1 MALLNLFP
9 PYLILLT
16 LVLVIFPTVLAV
28 RIRMT
33 LYKHLQESTVKVKRL
48 IRGESRGV
56 QPKII
61 SNLENRFKIAS
72 SQLDDVNTAA
82 LVDGLYHEEQ
92 FTFMSKSLSCEKWD
106 YFVRVLPNLL
116 LAFGLLGTFLGITL
130 NLTGIST
137 LIDINNVDVQSLGEK
152 LKTPLESMGIAFI
165 TSLIGLACS
174 SLLTV
179 INLIFNTNL
188 AKVNL
193 ISSLEDYL
201 DNILQPTVEG
211 NSRLDKAVNRMVDKQ
226 QAFLTNFHQEV
237 KIVLES
243 SLGKVAKEIADGNQ
257 ETAKLVT
264 QVCERLT
271 ETAGTLSTGATT
283 FQRSAFELNEQVP
296 IITQANREFTQSSQ
310 ELKNSVLLFKQA
322 SELIE
327 KSNFSGN
334 IERFTASLA
343 ETQGRFSQS
352 TAILEQNIGEI
363 ISSNKRAND
372 LAEQVYLNIQESSQ
386 KLQNSAVGFLEAS
399 EKIESSQFADKL
411 VQATADLMTAH
422 QQFAN
427 STTDLNQSTQ
437 SLASLTQ
444 DFQRSM
450 TTMVELGIKITDL
463 NQKSETI
470 LEQNQQRS
478 VTEQEKLSNIQG
490 ELVKLIETVKTYQDS
505 FNSESKQL
513 GNQLINRLDERLSQT
528 SDKILTA
535 SHGIERSS
543 NNLDVTN
550 ANLSQL
556 IDTVTEQLTQV
567 SETILEQ
574 NQQRSVT
581 EQEKL
586 SNIQGELVKLI
597 ETVKTYQD
605 SFNSESKQ
613 LGNQLIN
620 RLDERLSQTSDKILT
635 ASHGI
640 ERSSNNPEV
649 TNANLSQLIDTVT
662 EQLTQVSETILEQN
676 QQRSVTEQEKLSNIQ
691 GELVKLIETVKTY
704 QDSFNSESKQLGNQL
719 INSLEQRLSQT
730 SDKILTAS
738 HGIERSSNNLDVTN
752 ANLSQLIDTVTE
764 QVTQV
769 KESLQSE
776 LNLLSNNL
784 GMVVDDKLTKNS
796 EQLKAV
802 SQSIEKTANQFGS
815 LKSDF
820 SQVINAVNTNTSQL
834 TANLESLR
842 DKLEKVIAK
851 ENKSNQK
858 MIEHIYGEIQKCLA
872 ELEKIGEMSSEFSN
886 LKDKMKELKELFE
899 TIPNPPQKDV
909 QDDIDKLNKK
919 LEELKELFETIPNLT
934 QKNVQSEFSSLKD
947 KIEKLFETIP
957 NPTQKNVQ
965 DDIDKLNKKLEELKK
980 LFETIPNPTQKDV
993 QSDFSNLKDKI
1004 EKLFETIPNP
1014 TQKNVQDD
1022 INTIF
1027 DNFTNKF

>member
-1 MALLNLFP
+1 MALFNLFP
-9 PYLILLT
+9 PYLIVLT

-28 RIRMT
+28 GIRMT
-33 LYKHLQESTVKVKRL
+33 LYKYLQDSTVKVKGL
-48 IRGESRGV
+48 IPGTSLKGS
-56 QPKII
+56 PKII

-82 LVDGLYHEEQ
+82 LVDGLYHEEK

-116 LAFGLLGTFLGITL
+116 LAFGLLGTFFGITL

-137 LIDINNVDVQSLGEK
+137 LIDINNVDMQSLGEK

-211 NSRLDKAVNRMVDKQ
+211 NSRLDKAVNRMVDTQK
-226 QAFLTNFHQEV
+226 AFLTNFHSEV
-237 KIVLES
+237 TRVLES
-243 SLGKVAKEIADGNQ
+243 SLREVAKEIADGNQ

-386 KLQNSAVGFLEAS
+386 KLQNSALGFLEAS
-399 EKIESSQFADKL
+399 EKIESSQFANKL

-422 QQFAN
+422 QQFAD

-444 DFQRSM
+444 DFHRSM

-513 GNQLINRLDERLSQT
+513 GNQLINS
-528 SDKILTA
+528 
-535 SHGIERSS
+535 
-543 NNLDVTN
+543 
-550 ANLSQL
+550 
-556 IDTVTEQLTQV
+556 
-567 SETILEQ
+567 
-574 NQQRSVT
+574 
-581 EQEKL
+581 
-586 SNIQGELVKLI
+586 
-597 ETVKTYQD
+597 
-605 SFNSESKQ
+605 
-613 LGNQLIN
+613 
-620 RLDERLSQTSDKILT
+620 LDERLSQTSDKILT

-662 EQLTQVSETILEQN
+662 EQVTQVSEKILEQN

-719 INSLEQRLSQT
+719 INSLDERLSQT

-738 HGIERSSNNLDVTN
+738 HGIERSSNNPEVTN

-899 TIPNPPQKDV
+899 TIPNPPQK
-909 QDDIDKLNKK
+909 
-919 LEELKELFETIPNLT
+919 
-934 QKNVQSEFSSLKD
+934 
-947 KIEKLFETIP
+947 
-957 NPTQKNVQ
+957 NVQ

-993 QSDFSNLKDKI
+993 QSEFSSLKDKI

-1014 TQKNVQDD
+1014 PQKNVQDD

>member
-9 PYLILLT
+9 PYLIVLT

-28 RIRMT
+28 GIRIT
-33 LYKHLQESTVKVKRL
+33 LYKHLQKSTAKVKRL
-48 IRGESRGV
+48 IRGKSRGV
-56 QPKII
+56 QPKIV

-72 SQLDDVNTAA
+72 NQLDDVNTAA
-82 LVDGLYHEEQ
+82 LVDSLYHAEK
-92 FTFMSKSLSCEKWD
+92 FTFMSKSLRCEKWD

-188 AKVNL
+188 AKANL

-201 DNILQPTVEG
+201 DNTVKG
-211 NSRLDKAVNRMVDKQ
+211 NSRLDKAVNRMVDTQ
-226 QAFLTNFHQEV
+226 ETFLTNFHNEV
-237 KIVLES
+237 TKVLQS
-243 SLGKVAKEIADGNQ
+243 SLREVAKEIAERNQ

-283 FQRSAFELNEQVP
+283 FHRSAFELNEQVP

-386 KLQNSAVGFLEAS
+386 KLQNSALGFLEAS

-422 QQFAN
+422 QQFAD

-550 ANLSQL
+550 ANLSRL
-556 IDTVTEQLTQV
+556 IDTVTEQVTQV
-567 SETILEQ
+567 SEKILEQ

-620 RLDERLSQTSDKILT
+620 RLEQRLSQTSDKILT

-649 TNANLSQLIDTVT
+649 TNANLSQLIGTVT
-662 EQLTQVSETILEQN
+662 EQL
-676 QQRSVTEQEKLSNIQ
+676 
-691 GELVKLIETVKTY
+691 
-704 QDSFNSESKQLGNQL
+704 
-719 INSLEQRLSQT
+719 
-730 SDKILTAS
+730 
-738 HGIERSSNNLDVTN
+738 
-752 ANLSQLIDTVTE
+752 
-764 QVTQV
+764 TQV

-858 MIEHIYGEIQKCLA
+858 MIEHIYGEIHKCLA
-872 ELEKIGEMSSEFSN
+872 ELEKINDMRSDFSN
-886 LKDKMKELKELFE
+886 LNNKM
-899 TIPNPPQKDV
+899 
-909 QDDIDKLNKK
+909 
-919 LEELKELFETIPNLT
+919 EEL
-934 QKNVQSEFSSLKD
+934 SE
-947 KIEKLFETIP
+947 
-957 NPTQKNVQ
+957 
-965 DDIDKLNKKLEELKK
+965 
-980 LFETIPNPTQKDV
+980 
-993 QSDFSNLKDKI
+993 FSNLKDKI
-1004 EKLFETIPNP
+1004 EKLKDEMEELFKTIPNP
-1014 TQKNVQDD
+1014 PQKNVQDD

>member
-1 MALLNLFP
+1 MALFNLFP
-9 PYLILLT
+9 PYLIVLT

-28 RIRMT
+28 GIRMT
-33 LYKHLQESTVKVKRL
+33 LYKYLQDSTAKVKRL

-82 LVDGLYHEEQ
+82 LVDGLYHEEK

-137 LIDINNVDVQSLGEK
+137 LIDINNVDVQGLGEK
-152 LKTPLESMGIAFI
+152 LKTPLKSMGIAFI

-211 NSRLDKAVNRMVDKQ
+211 NSRLNKAVDSMVEKQ
-226 QAFLTNFHQEV
+226 QAFLTNFHNEV
-237 KIVLES
+237 TRVLES
-243 SLGKVAKEIADGNQ
+243 SLREVAKEIAERNQ

-386 KLQNSAVGFLEAS
+386 KLQNSALGFLEAS

-422 QQFAN
+422 QQFAD

-550 ANLSQL
+550 ANLSRL
-556 IDTVTEQLTQV
+556 IDTVTEQL
-567 SETILEQ
+567 
-574 NQQRSVT
+574 
-581 EQEKL
+581 
-586 SNIQGELVKLI
+586 
-597 ETVKTYQD
+597 
-605 SFNSESKQ
+605 
-613 LGNQLIN
+613 
-620 RLDERLSQTSDKILT
+620 
-635 ASHGI
+635 
-640 ERSSNNPEV
+640 
-649 TNANLSQLIDTVT
+649 
-662 EQLTQVSETILEQN
+662 
-676 QQRSVTEQEKLSNIQ
+676 
-691 GELVKLIETVKTY
+691 
-704 QDSFNSESKQLGNQL
+704 
-719 INSLEQRLSQT
+719 
-730 SDKILTAS
+730 
-738 HGIERSSNNLDVTN
+738 
-752 ANLSQLIDTVTE
+752 
-764 QVTQV
+764 TQV

-858 MIEHIYGEIQKCLA
+858 MIEHIYGEIHKCLA
-872 ELEKIGEMSSEFSN
+872 ELEKINDMRSDFSN
-886 LKDKMKELKELFE
+886 LNNKM
-899 TIPNPPQKDV
+899 
-909 QDDIDKLNKK
+909 
-919 LEELKELFETIPNLT
+919 EEL
-934 QKNVQSEFSSLKD
+934 SE
-947 KIEKLFETIP
+947 
-957 NPTQKNVQ
+957 
-965 DDIDKLNKKLEELKK
+965 
-980 LFETIPNPTQKDV
+980 
-993 QSDFSNLKDKI
+993 FSNLKDKI
-1004 EKLFETIPNP
+1004 EKLKDEMEELFKTIPNP
-1014 TQKNVQDD
+1014 PQKDVEKG
-1022 INTIF
+1022 IKTIF

>member
-33 LYKHLQESTVKVKRL
+33 LYKYLQDSTVKVKDL
-48 IRGESRGV
+48 IRKKITVKDLKDLIEGKSSEKI
-56 QPKII
+56 PKII
-61 SNLENRFKIAS
+61 SNLNLAKRFDEAS
-72 SQLDDVNTAA
+72 RQLDDVNTAA
-82 LVDGLYHEEQ
+82 LVDSLYHEEK

-211 NSRLDKAVNRMVDKQ
+211 NSRLDKAVNRMVDTQ
-226 QAFLTNFHQEV
+226 QAFLTNFHTEV
-237 KIVLES
+237 TRVLES
-243 SLGKVAKEIADGNQ
+243 SLEKVAKKIADGNQ

-386 KLQNSAVGFLEAS
+386 KLQNSALGFLEAS

-535 SHGIERSS
+535 SHAIERSS

-556 IDTVTEQLTQV
+556 IDTVTEQL
-567 SETILEQ
+567 
-574 NQQRSVT
+574 
-581 EQEKL
+581 
-586 SNIQGELVKLI
+586 
-597 ETVKTYQD
+597 
-605 SFNSESKQ
+605 
-613 LGNQLIN
+613 
-620 RLDERLSQTSDKILT
+620 
-635 ASHGI
+635 
-640 ERSSNNPEV
+640 
-649 TNANLSQLIDTVT
+649 
-662 EQLTQVSETILEQN
+662 
-676 QQRSVTEQEKLSNIQ
+676 
-691 GELVKLIETVKTY
+691 
-704 QDSFNSESKQLGNQL
+704 
-719 INSLEQRLSQT
+719 
-730 SDKILTAS
+730 
-738 HGIERSSNNLDVTN
+738 
-752 ANLSQLIDTVTE
+752 
-764 QVTQV
+764 TQV

-858 MIEHIYGEIQKCLA
+858 MIEHIYGEIHKCLA
-872 ELEKIGEMSSEFSN
+872 ELEKINDMRSEFSN
-886 LKDKMKELKELFE
+886 LNNKMEELSEFSKLKDKIEKLKDEMEELFKP
-899 TIPNPPQKDV
+899 IPNPPQKDV
-909 QDDIDKLNKK
+909 
-919 LEELKELFETIPNLT
+919 
-934 QKNVQSEFSSLKD
+934 
-947 KIEKLFETIP
+947 EKGI
-957 NPTQKNVQ
+957 K
-965 DDIDKLNKKLEELKK
+965 
-980 LFETIPNPTQKDV
+980 
-993 QSDFSNLKDKI
+993 
-1004 EKLFETIPNP
+1004 
-1014 TQKNVQDD
+1014 
-1022 INTIF
+1022 TIF

>member
-9 PYLILLT
+9 PYLIVLT

-28 RIRMT
+28 GIRMT
-33 LYKHLQESTVKVKRL
+33 LYKYLQDSTAKVKRL

-82 LVDGLYHEEQ
+82 LVDGLYHEEK

-137 LIDINNVDVQSLGEK
+137 LIDINNVDVQGLGEK
-152 LKTPLESMGIAFI
+152 LKTPLKSMGIAFI

-211 NSRLDKAVNRMVDKQ
+211 NSRLNKAVDSMVEKQ
-226 QAFLTNFHQEV
+226 QAFLTNFHNEV
-237 KIVLES
+237 TRVLES
-243 SLGKVAKEIADGNQ
+243 SLREVAKEIAERNQ

-271 ETAGTLSTGATT
+271 ETAGTLSTGAST

-343 ETQGRFSQS
+343 ETQARFSQS
-352 TAILEQNIGEI
+352 TALLEQNIGEI

-386 KLQNSAVGFLEAS
+386 KLQDSALGFLEAS

-422 QQFAN
+422 QQFAD

-550 ANLSQL
+550 ANLSRL
-556 IDTVTEQLTQV
+556 IDTVTEQL
-567 SETILEQ
+567 
-574 NQQRSVT
+574 
-581 EQEKL
+581 
-586 SNIQGELVKLI
+586 
-597 ETVKTYQD
+597 
-605 SFNSESKQ
+605 
-613 LGNQLIN
+613 
-620 RLDERLSQTSDKILT
+620 
-635 ASHGI
+635 
-640 ERSSNNPEV
+640 
-649 TNANLSQLIDTVT
+649 
-662 EQLTQVSETILEQN
+662 
-676 QQRSVTEQEKLSNIQ
+676 
-691 GELVKLIETVKTY
+691 
-704 QDSFNSESKQLGNQL
+704 
-719 INSLEQRLSQT
+719 
-730 SDKILTAS
+730 
-738 HGIERSSNNLDVTN
+738 
-752 ANLSQLIDTVTE
+752 
-764 QVTQV
+764 TQV

-858 MIEHIYGEIQKCLA
+858 MIEHIYGEIHKCLA
-872 ELEKIGEMSSEFSN
+872 ELEKINDMRSDFSN
-886 LKDKMKELKELFE
+886 LNNKM
-899 TIPNPPQKDV
+899 
-909 QDDIDKLNKK
+909 
-919 LEELKELFETIPNLT
+919 EEL
-934 QKNVQSEFSSLKD
+934 SE
-947 KIEKLFETIP
+947 
-957 NPTQKNVQ
+957 
-965 DDIDKLNKKLEELKK
+965 
-980 LFETIPNPTQKDV
+980 
-993 QSDFSNLKDKI
+993 FSNLKDKI
-1004 EKLFETIPNP
+1004 EKLKDEMEELFKTIPNP
-1014 TQKNVQDD
+1014 PQKDVEKG
-1022 INTIF
+1022 IKTIF

>member
-9 PYLILLT
+9 PYLIVLT

-33 LYKHLQESTVKVKRL
+33 LYKYLQDSTAKVKGL
-48 IRGESRGV
+48 IPRNSPKGS
-56 QPKII
+56 PKII
-61 SNLENRFKIAS
+61 SNLEIKFEKAS
-72 SQLDDVNTAA
+72 RQLDDVNTAA
-82 LVDGLYHEEQ
+82 LVDSLYHEEK

-116 LAFGLLGTFLGITL
+116 LAFGLLGTFFGITL

-211 NSRLDKAVNRMVDKQ
+211 NSRLDKAVNRMVDTQ
-226 QAFLTNFHQEV
+226 QAFLTNFHTEV
-237 KIVLES
+237 TRVLES
-243 SLGKVAKEIADGNQ
+243 SLEKVAKKIADGNQ

-386 KLQNSAVGFLEAS
+386 KLQNSALGFLEAS

-411 VQATADLMTAH
+411 VQATADLMTTH

-444 DFQRSM
+444 DFHRSM

-470 LEQNQQRS
+470 LEQNQQRL

-490 ELVKLIETVKTYQDS
+490 ELVKLIETVKIYQDS

-535 SHGIERSS
+535 SHAIERSS

-567 SETILEQ
+567 
-574 NQQRSVT
+574 
-581 EQEKL
+581 
-586 SNIQGELVKLI
+586 
-597 ETVKTYQD
+597 
-605 SFNSESKQ
+605 
-613 LGNQLIN
+613 
-620 RLDERLSQTSDKILT
+620 
-635 ASHGI
+635 
-640 ERSSNNPEV
+640 
-649 TNANLSQLIDTVT
+649 
-662 EQLTQVSETILEQN
+662 
-676 QQRSVTEQEKLSNIQ
+676 
-691 GELVKLIETVKTY
+691 
-704 QDSFNSESKQLGNQL
+704 
-719 INSLEQRLSQT
+719 
-730 SDKILTAS
+730 
-738 HGIERSSNNLDVTN
+738 
-752 ANLSQLIDTVTE
+752 
-764 QVTQV
+764 

-784 GMVVDDKLTKNS
+784 GMVVNDKLTKNS

-858 MIEHIYGEIQKCLA
+858 MIEHIYGEIHKCLA
-872 ELEKIGEMSSEFSN
+872 ELEKINDMRSDFSNLNNKMEELSEFSN
-886 LKDKMKELKELFE
+886 LKDKIEKLKDEMEELFE

-909 QDDIDKLNKK
+909 
-919 LEELKELFETIPNLT
+919 
-934 QKNVQSEFSSLKD
+934 
-947 KIEKLFETIP
+947 EKGI
-957 NPTQKNVQ
+957 K
-965 DDIDKLNKKLEELKK
+965 
-980 LFETIPNPTQKDV
+980 
-993 QSDFSNLKDKI
+993 
-1004 EKLFETIPNP
+1004 
-1014 TQKNVQDD
+1014 
-1022 INTIF
+1022 TIF

>member
-9 PYLILLT
+9 PYLIVLT
-16 LVLVIFPTVLAV
+16 LVLVIFPTVLTLGI
-28 RIRMT
+28 RIA
-33 LYKHLQESTVKVKRL
+33 LYKHLQDSTAKVKRL

-82 LVDGLYHEEQ
+82 LVDGLYHEEK

-137 LIDINNVDVQSLGEK
+137 LIDINNLDVQSLGEK

-211 NSRLDKAVNRMVDKQ
+211 NSRLNKAVDSMVEKQ
-226 QAFLTNFHQEV
+226 QAFLTNFHNEV
-237 KIVLES
+237 TRVLES
-243 SLGKVAKEIADGNQ
+243 SLREVAKEIAERNQ

-271 ETAGTLSTGATT
+271 ETAGTLSTGAST

-343 ETQGRFSQS
+343 ETQARFTQS
-352 TAILEQNIGEI
+352 TALLEQNIGEI

-372 LAEQVYLNIQESSQ
+372 LAEQVYLNVQESSQ
-386 KLQNSAVGFLEAS
+386 KLQDSALGFLEAS

-444 DFQRSM
+444 DFHRSM

-513 GNQLINRLDERLSQT
+513 GNQLINSLDERLSQT

-556 IDTVTEQLTQV
+556 IDTVTEQV
-567 SETILEQ
+567 
-574 NQQRSVT
+574 
-581 EQEKL
+581 
-586 SNIQGELVKLI
+586 
-597 ETVKTYQD
+597 
-605 SFNSESKQ
+605 
-613 LGNQLIN
+613 
-620 RLDERLSQTSDKILT
+620 
-635 ASHGI
+635 
-640 ERSSNNPEV
+640 
-649 TNANLSQLIDTVT
+649 
-662 EQLTQVSETILEQN
+662 TQVSETILEQN

-719 INSLEQRLSQT
+719 INSLDEKLSQT

-776 LNLLSNNL
+776 LKLLSNNL
-784 GMVVDDKLTKNS
+784 ATVVDDKLTKNS

-820 SQVINAVNTNTSQL
+820 SQVINAVNTNTSKL
-834 TANLESLR
+834 TANLESLQ
-842 DKLEKVIAK
+842 DKLEKVVAK
-851 ENKSNQK
+851 K
-858 MIEHIYGEIQKCLA
+858 G
-872 ELEKIGEMSSEFSN
+872 
-886 LKDKMKELKELFE
+886 
-899 TIPNPPQKDV
+899 
-909 QDDIDKLNKK
+909 
-919 LEELKELFETIPNLT
+919 
-934 QKNVQSEFSSLKD
+934 
-947 KIEKLFETIP
+947 
-957 NPTQKNVQ
+957 
-965 DDIDKLNKKLEELKK
+965 
-980 LFETIPNPTQKDV
+980 
-993 QSDFSNLKDKI
+993 
-1004 EKLFETIPNP
+1004 
-1014 TQKNVQDD
+1014 

>member
-1 MALLNLFP
+1 MALFNLFP

-28 RIRMT
+28 GIRIA

-116 LAFGLLGTFLGITL
+116 LAFGLLGTFFGITL

-226 QAFLTNFHQEV
+226 QAFLTNFHTEV
-237 KIVLES
+237 TRVLES

-343 ETQGRFSQS
+343 ETQARFTQS
-352 TAILEQNIGEI
+352 TALLEQNIGEI

-386 KLQNSAVGFLEAS
+386 KLQNSALGFLEAS

-444 DFQRSM
+444 DFHRSM

-463 NQKSETI
+463 NQKSEI
-470 LEQNQQRS
+470 
-478 VTEQEKLSNIQG
+478 
-490 ELVKLIETVKTYQDS
+490 
-505 FNSESKQL
+505 
-513 GNQLINRLDERLSQT
+513 
-528 SDKILTA
+528 
-535 SHGIERSS
+535 
-543 NNLDVTN
+543 
-550 ANLSQL
+550 
-556 IDTVTEQLTQV
+556 
-567 SETILEQ
+567 
-574 NQQRSVT
+574 
-581 EQEKL
+581 
-586 SNIQGELVKLI
+586 
-597 ETVKTYQD
+597 
-605 SFNSESKQ
+605 
-613 LGNQLIN
+613 
-620 RLDERLSQTSDKILT
+620 
-635 ASHGI
+635 
-640 ERSSNNPEV
+640 
-649 TNANLSQLIDTVT
+649 
-662 EQLTQVSETILEQN
+662 ILEQN

-719 INSLEQRLSQT
+719 INSLDERLSQT

-752 ANLSQLIDTVTE
+752 ANLSLLIDTVTE
-764 QVTQV
+764 QLTQV

-872 ELEKIGEMSSEFSN
+872 ELEKINDMRSDFSNLNNKMEELSEFSN
-886 LKDKMKELKELFE
+886 LKDKIEKLKDEMEELFE

-909 QDDIDKLNKK
+909 
-919 LEELKELFETIPNLT
+919 
-934 QKNVQSEFSSLKD
+934 
-947 KIEKLFETIP
+947 EKGI
-957 NPTQKNVQ
+957 K
-965 DDIDKLNKKLEELKK
+965 
-980 LFETIPNPTQKDV
+980 
-993 QSDFSNLKDKI
+993 
-1004 EKLFETIPNP
+1004 
-1014 TQKNVQDD
+1014 
-1022 INTIF
+1022 TIF

>member
-28 RIRMT
+28 GIRIA
-33 LYKHLQESTVKVKRL
+33 LYKHLQKSTAKVKRL
-48 IRGESRGV
+48 IRGKSRGV
-56 QPKII
+56 QPKIV

-82 LVDGLYHEEQ
+82 LVDSLYHAEK
-92 FTFMSKSLSCEKWD
+92 FTFMSKSLRCEKWD

-386 KLQNSAVGFLEAS
+386 KLQNSALGFLEAS

-513 GNQLINRLDERLSQT
+513 GNQLINSLDE
-528 SDKILTA
+528 
-535 SHGIERSS
+535 
-543 NNLDVTN
+543 
-550 ANLSQL
+550 
-556 IDTVTEQLTQV
+556 
-567 SETILEQ
+567 
-574 NQQRSVT
+574 
-581 EQEKL
+581 
-586 SNIQGELVKLI
+586 
-597 ETVKTYQD
+597 
-605 SFNSESKQ
+605 
-613 LGNQLIN
+613 
-620 RLDERLSQTSDKILT
+620 
-635 ASHGI
+635 
-640 ERSSNNPEV
+640 
-649 TNANLSQLIDTVT
+649 
-662 EQLTQVSETILEQN
+662 
-676 QQRSVTEQEKLSNIQ
+676 
-691 GELVKLIETVKTY
+691 
-704 QDSFNSESKQLGNQL
+704 
-719 INSLEQRLSQT
+719 RLSQT

-769 KESLQSE
+769 KESLQSD
-776 LNLLSNNL
+776 LNFLSNNL

-858 MIEHIYGEIQKCLA
+858 MIEHIYGEIHKCLA

-899 TIPNPPQKDV
+899 TIPNPTQKD
-909 QDDIDKLNKK
+909 
-919 LEELKELFETIPNLT
+919 
-934 QKNVQSEFSSLKD
+934 
-947 KIEKLFETIP
+947 
-957 NPTQKNVQ
+957 VQ

-980 LFETIPNPTQKDV
+980 LFETIPNLTQKNVQSEFSNLKDKMKELKQLFETIPNPPQKDVQDDIYKLNKKLEELKELFETIPNPPQKDV
-993 QSDFSNLKDKI
+993 QSEFSNLKDKI

-1014 TQKNVQDD
+1014 PQKNVQDD
-1022 INTIF
+1022 INTLF
-1027 DNFTNKF
+1027 E

>member
-9 PYLILLT
+9 PYLIVLT

-33 LYKHLQESTVKVKRL
+33 LYKYLQDSTEKVKGL
-48 IRGESRGV
+48 IPGTSLKGS
-56 QPKII
+56 PKII

-82 LVDGLYHEEQ
+82 LVDGLYHEEK

-116 LAFGLLGTFLGITL
+116 LAFGLLGTFFGITL

-211 NSRLDKAVNRMVDKQ
+211 NSRLNKAVDSMVEKQ
-226 QAFLTNFHQEV
+226 KAFLTNFHNEV
-237 KIVLES
+237 TRVLES
-243 SLGKVAKEIADGNQ
+243 SLREVAKEIAERNQ
-257 ETAKLVT
+257 ESAKLVT

-386 KLQNSAVGFLEAS
+386 KLQNSALGFLEAS

-422 QQFAN
+422 QQFAD

-478 VTEQEKLSNIQG
+478 VTEQEKLSSIQG

-620 RLDERLSQTSDKILT
+620 RLEQRLSQTSDKILT

-640 ERSSNNPEV
+640 ERSSNNPE
-649 TNANLSQLIDTVT
+649 
-662 EQLTQVSETILEQN
+662 
-676 QQRSVTEQEKLSNIQ
+676 
-691 GELVKLIETVKTY
+691 
-704 QDSFNSESKQLGNQL
+704 
-719 INSLEQRLSQT
+719 
-730 SDKILTAS
+730 
-738 HGIERSSNNLDVTN
+738 VTN

-858 MIEHIYGEIQKCLA
+858 MIEHIYGEIHKCLG
-872 ELEKIGEMSSEFSN
+872 ELEKINDMRSDFSN

-919 LEELKELFETIPNLT
+919 LEELKKLFETIPNL
-934 QKNVQSEFSSLKD
+934 
-947 KIEKLFETIP
+947 
-957 NPTQKNVQ
+957 TQKNVQ

-993 QSDFSNLKDKI
+993 QSEFSSLKDKI

-1014 TQKNVQDD
+1014 PQKNVQDD

>member
-9 PYLILLT
+9 PYLIVLT

-33 LYKHLQESTVKVKRL
+33 LYKHLQDSTKKVKGL
-48 IRGESRGV
+48 IPRNSPKGS
-56 QPKII
+56 PKII
-61 SNLENRFKIAS
+61 SNLEIKFEKAS
-72 SQLDDVNTAA
+72 RQLDDVNTAA
-82 LVDGLYHEEQ
+82 LVDSLYHEEK

-116 LAFGLLGTFLGITL
+116 LAFGLLGTFFGITL

-211 NSRLDKAVNRMVDKQ
+211 NSRLDKAVNRMVEKQ
-226 QAFLTNFHQEV
+226 ETFLNNFHKEV

-386 KLQNSAVGFLEAS
+386 KLQNSALGFLEAS

-450 TTMVELGIKITDL
+450 TSMVELGIKITDL

-513 GNQLINRLDERLSQT
+513 GNQLINSLDERLSQT

-535 SHGIERSS
+535 SQGIERSS

-662 EQLTQVSETILEQN
+662 EQ
-676 QQRSVTEQEKLSNIQ
+676 
-691 GELVKLIETVKTY
+691 
-704 QDSFNSESKQLGNQL
+704 
-719 INSLEQRLSQT
+719 
-730 SDKILTAS
+730 
-738 HGIERSSNNLDVTN
+738 
-752 ANLSQLIDTVTE
+752 
-764 QVTQV
+764 VTQV
-769 KESLQSE
+769 KESLQSD

-858 MIEHIYGEIQKCLA
+858 MIEHIYGEIHKCLA
-872 ELEKIGEMSSEFSN
+872 ELEKINDMRSDFSN
-886 LKDKMKELKELFE
+886 LKGEMEELFETIPNLTQKDVQDDIDKLSKKLEELKNLFE
-899 TIPNPPQKDV
+899 TIPNPPQKD
-909 QDDIDKLNKK
+909 
-919 LEELKELFETIPNLT
+919 
-934 QKNVQSEFSSLKD
+934 VQSEFSSLKD
-947 KIEKLFETIP
+947 KIEKLCETIP
-957 NPTQKNVQ
+957 NP
-965 DDIDKLNKKLEELKK
+965 
-980 LFETIPNPTQKDV
+980 PQKDV
-993 QSDFSNLKDKI
+993 L
-1004 EKLFETIPNP
+1004 
-1014 TQKNVQDD
+1014 DD
-1022 INTIF
+1022 INTLF
-1027 DNFTNKF
+1027 E

>member
-9 PYLILLT
+9 PYLIVLT

-33 LYKHLQESTVKVKRL
+33 LYKHLQDSTAKVKRL

-82 LVDGLYHEEQ
+82 LVDGLYHEEK
-92 FTFMSKSLSCEKWD
+92 FTFMSKSLRCEKWD

-211 NSRLDKAVNRMVDKQ
+211 NSRLDKAVNRMVDTQK
-226 QAFLTNFHQEV
+226 AFLTNFHTEV
-237 KIVLES
+237 TRVLES
-243 SLGKVAKEIADGNQ
+243 SLREVAKEIAERNQ

-271 ETAGTLSTGATT
+271 ETAGTLSTGAST

-343 ETQGRFSQS
+343 ETQARFTQS
-352 TAILEQNIGEI
+352 TALLEQNIGEI

-386 KLQNSAVGFLEAS
+386 KLQNSALGFLEAS

-513 GNQLINRLDERLSQT
+513 GNQLINSLDERLSQT

-556 IDTVTEQLTQV
+556 IDTVTEQL
-567 SETILEQ
+567 
-574 NQQRSVT
+574 
-581 EQEKL
+581 
-586 SNIQGELVKLI
+586 
-597 ETVKTYQD
+597 
-605 SFNSESKQ
+605 
-613 LGNQLIN
+613 
-620 RLDERLSQTSDKILT
+620 
-635 ASHGI
+635 
-640 ERSSNNPEV
+640 
-649 TNANLSQLIDTVT
+649 
-662 EQLTQVSETILEQN
+662 
-676 QQRSVTEQEKLSNIQ
+676 
-691 GELVKLIETVKTY
+691 
-704 QDSFNSESKQLGNQL
+704 
-719 INSLEQRLSQT
+719 
-730 SDKILTAS
+730 
-738 HGIERSSNNLDVTN
+738 
-752 ANLSQLIDTVTE
+752 
-764 QVTQV
+764 TQV

-858 MIEHIYGEIQKCLA
+858 MIEHIYGEIHKCLA
-872 ELEKIGEMSSEFSN
+872 ELEKINDMRSDFSN
-886 LKDKMKELKELFE
+886 LNNKM
-899 TIPNPPQKDV
+899 
-909 QDDIDKLNKK
+909 
-919 LEELKELFETIPNLT
+919 EEL
-934 QKNVQSEFSSLKD
+934 SE
-947 KIEKLFETIP
+947 
-957 NPTQKNVQ
+957 
-965 DDIDKLNKKLEELKK
+965 
-980 LFETIPNPTQKDV
+980 
-993 QSDFSNLKDKI
+993 FSNLKDKI
-1004 EKLFETIPNP
+1004 EKLKDEMEELFKTIPNP
-1014 TQKNVQDD
+1014 PQKNVQDD

>member
-16 LVLVIFPTVLAV
+16 LVLVIFPTVLTLGI
-28 RIRMT
+28 RIA

-226 QAFLTNFHQEV
+226 QAFLTNFHTEV
-237 KIVLES
+237 TRVLES

-352 TAILEQNIGEI
+352 TALLEQNIGEI

-386 KLQNSAVGFLEAS
+386 KLQNSALGFLEAS

-513 GNQLINRLDERLSQT
+513 GNQLINRL
-528 SDKILTA
+528 
-535 SHGIERSS
+535 
-543 NNLDVTN
+543 
-550 ANLSQL
+550 
-556 IDTVTEQLTQV
+556 EQ
-567 SETILEQ
+567 
-574 NQQRSVT
+574 
-581 EQEKL
+581 
-586 SNIQGELVKLI
+586 
-597 ETVKTYQD
+597 
-605 SFNSESKQ
+605 
-613 LGNQLIN
+613 
-620 RLDERLSQTSDKILT
+620 RLSQTSDKILT

-649 TNANLSQLIDTVT
+649 TNANLSQLIGTVT
-662 EQLTQVSETILEQN
+662 EQLTQV
-676 QQRSVTEQEKLSNIQ
+676 
-691 GELVKLIETVKTY
+691 
-704 QDSFNSESKQLGNQL
+704 
-719 INSLEQRLSQT
+719 
-730 SDKILTAS
+730 
-738 HGIERSSNNLDVTN
+738 
-752 ANLSQLIDTVTE
+752 
-764 QVTQV
+764 
-769 KESLQSE
+769 KESLQSD

-899 TIPNPPQKDV
+899 TIPNPPQK
-909 QDDIDKLNKK
+909 
-919 LEELKELFETIPNLT
+919 
-934 QKNVQSEFSSLKD
+934 
-947 KIEKLFETIP
+947 
-957 NPTQKNVQ
+957 NVQ
-965 DDIDKLNKKLEELKK
+965 DDIYKLNKKLEELKK
-980 LFETIPNPTQKDV
+980 LFETIPNPTQKNV
-993 QSDFSNLKDKI
+993 QSEFSNLKYEIKS
-1004 EKLFETIPNP
+1004 LFETIPHP

>member
-9 PYLILLT
+9 SYLILLT

-28 RIRMT
+28 GIRIA
-33 LYKHLQESTVKVKRL
+33 LYKHLQKSTAKVKRL
-48 IRGESRGV
+48 IRGKSRGV
-56 QPKII
+56 QPKIV

-82 LVDGLYHEEQ
+82 LVDSLYHAEK
-92 FTFMSKSLSCEKWD
+92 FTFMSKSLRCEKWD

-201 DNILQPTVEG
+201 DNTVKG
-211 NSRLDKAVNRMVDKQ
+211 NSRLDKAVNRMVEKQ
-226 QAFLTNFHQEV
+226 ETFLNNFHTEV
-237 KIVLES
+237 TRVLES
-243 SLGKVAKEIADGNQ
+243 SLREVAKEIAERNQ

-334 IERFTASLA
+334 IESFTASLA

-386 KLQNSAVGFLEAS
+386 KLQNSALGFLEAS

-470 LEQNQQRS
+470 LEQNQQRL

-513 GNQLINRLDERLSQT
+513 GNQLINS
-528 SDKILTA
+528 
-535 SHGIERSS
+535 
-543 NNLDVTN
+543 
-550 ANLSQL
+550 
-556 IDTVTEQLTQV
+556 
-567 SETILEQ
+567 
-574 NQQRSVT
+574 
-581 EQEKL
+581 
-586 SNIQGELVKLI
+586 
-597 ETVKTYQD
+597 
-605 SFNSESKQ
+605 
-613 LGNQLIN
+613 
-620 RLDERLSQTSDKILT
+620 LDERLSQTSDKILT

-662 EQLTQVSETILEQN
+662 EQLTQV
-676 QQRSVTEQEKLSNIQ
+676 
-691 GELVKLIETVKTY
+691 
-704 QDSFNSESKQLGNQL
+704 
-719 INSLEQRLSQT
+719 
-730 SDKILTAS
+730 
-738 HGIERSSNNLDVTN
+738 
-752 ANLSQLIDTVTE
+752 
-764 QVTQV
+764 

-784 GMVVDDKLTKNS
+784 RTVVDDKLTKNS

-820 SQVINAVNTNTSQL
+820 SQVINSVNTNTSQL

-872 ELEKIGEMSSEFSN
+872 ELEKINDMRSDFSN
-886 LKDKMKELKELFE
+886 LKDEIEELFE
-899 TIPNPPQKDV
+899 TIPNPA
-909 QDDIDKLNKK
+909 
-919 LEELKELFETIPNLT
+919 
-934 QKNVQSEFSSLKD
+934 
-947 KIEKLFETIP
+947 
-957 NPTQKNVQ
+957 QKNVQ
-965 DDIDKLNKKLEELKK
+965 DDIYKLNKKLEELKK
-980 LFETIPNPTQKDV
+980 LFETIPNPTKKDV

-1004 EKLFETIPNP
+1004 EKLCETIPNP
-1014 TQKNVQDD
+1014 PQKDVLDD
-1022 INTIF
+1022 INTLF
-1027 DNFTNKF
+1027 E

>member
-9 PYLILLT
+9 PYLIVLT

-28 RIRMT
+28 GIRIT
-33 LYKHLQESTVKVKRL
+33 LYKHLQKSTAKVKRL
-48 IRGESRGV
+48 IRGKSRGV
-56 QPKII
+56 QPKIV

-72 SQLDDVNTAA
+72 NQLDDVNTAA
-82 LVDGLYHEEQ
+82 LVDSLYHAEK
-92 FTFMSKSLSCEKWD
+92 FTFMSKSLRCEKWD

-188 AKVNL
+188 AKANL

-201 DNILQPTVEG
+201 DNTVKG
-211 NSRLDKAVNRMVDKQ
+211 NSRLDKAVNRMVDTQ
-226 QAFLTNFHQEV
+226 ETFLTNFHNEV
-237 KIVLES
+237 TKVLQS
-243 SLGKVAKEIADGNQ
+243 SLREVAKEIAERNQ

-283 FQRSAFELNEQVP
+283 FHRSAFELNEQVP

-386 KLQNSAVGFLEAS
+386 KLQNSALGFLEAS

-422 QQFAN
+422 QQFAD

-528 SDKILTA
+528 SDQILTA

-550 ANLSQL
+550 ANLSRL
-556 IDTVTEQLTQV
+556 IDTVTEQL
-567 SETILEQ
+567 
-574 NQQRSVT
+574 
-581 EQEKL
+581 
-586 SNIQGELVKLI
+586 
-597 ETVKTYQD
+597 
-605 SFNSESKQ
+605 
-613 LGNQLIN
+613 
-620 RLDERLSQTSDKILT
+620 
-635 ASHGI
+635 
-640 ERSSNNPEV
+640 P
-649 TNANLSQLIDTVT
+649 
-662 EQLTQVSETILEQN
+662 
-676 QQRSVTEQEKLSNIQ
+676 
-691 GELVKLIETVKTY
+691 
-704 QDSFNSESKQLGNQL
+704 
-719 INSLEQRLSQT
+719 
-730 SDKILTAS
+730 
-738 HGIERSSNNLDVTN
+738 
-752 ANLSQLIDTVTE
+752 
-764 QVTQV
+764 QV

-858 MIEHIYGEIQKCLA
+858 MIEHIYGEIHKCLA
-872 ELEKIGEMSSEFSN
+872 ELEKINDMRSDFSN
-886 LKDKMKELKELFE
+886 LNNKM
-899 TIPNPPQKDV
+899 
-909 QDDIDKLNKK
+909 
-919 LEELKELFETIPNLT
+919 EEL
-934 QKNVQSEFSSLKD
+934 SE
-947 KIEKLFETIP
+947 
-957 NPTQKNVQ
+957 
-965 DDIDKLNKKLEELKK
+965 
-980 LFETIPNPTQKDV
+980 
-993 QSDFSNLKDKI
+993 FSNLKDKI
-1004 EKLFETIPNP
+1004 EKLKDEMEELFKTIPNP
-1014 TQKNVQDD
+1014 PQKNVQDD

>member
-9 PYLILLT
+9 PYLIVLT

-28 RIRMT
+28 GIRIA

-152 LKTPLESMGIAFI
+152 LKTPLGSMGIAFI

-226 QAFLTNFHQEV
+226 QAFLTNFHTEV
-237 KIVLES
+237 TRVLES

-296 IITQANREFTQSSQ
+296 IITQANREFTKSSQ

-386 KLQNSAVGFLEAS
+386 KLQNSALGFLEAS

-422 QQFAN
+422 QQFAD

-444 DFQRSM
+444 DFQLSM

-513 GNQLINRLDERLSQT
+513 GNQFINRLDERLSQT

-550 ANLSQL
+550 ANLSRL
-556 IDTVTEQLTQV
+556 IDTVTEQVTQV
-567 SETILEQ
+567 SEKILEQ

-620 RLDERLSQTSDKILT
+620 RLEQRLSQTSDKILT

-649 TNANLSQLIDTVT
+649 TNANLSQLI
-662 EQLTQVSETILEQN
+662 
-676 QQRSVTEQEKLSNIQ
+676 
-691 GELVKLIETVKTY
+691 G
-704 QDSFNSESKQLGNQL
+704 
-719 INSLEQRLSQT
+719 
-730 SDKILTAS
+730 
-738 HGIERSSNNLDVTN
+738 
-752 ANLSQLIDTVTE
+752 TVTE

-858 MIEHIYGEIQKCLA
+858 MIEHIYGEIHKCLA

-919 LEELKELFETIPNLT
+919 LEELKNFFETIPNLT
-934 QKNVQSEFSSLKD
+934 QKNVQSEFSNLKD
-947 KIEKLFETIP
+947 EMKELFETIP
-957 NPTQKNVQ
+957 NPPQKDVQ
-965 DDIDKLNKKLEELKK
+965 DDIYKLNKKLEELKK

-993 QSDFSNLKDKI
+993 QSEFSSLKDKI
-1004 EKLFETIPNP
+1004 EKLF
-1014 TQKNVQDD
+1014 
-1022 INTIF
+1022 
-1027 DNFTNKF
+1027 

>member
-9 PYLILLT
+9 PYLIVLT

-33 LYKHLQESTVKVKRL
+33 LYKYLQDSTVKVKDL
-48 IRGESRGV
+48 IRKKITVKDLKDLIEGKSSEKI
-56 QPKII
+56 PKII
-61 SNLENRFKIAS
+61 SNLNLAERFKEAS
-72 SQLDDVNTAA
+72 GQLDDVNTAA
-82 LVDGLYHEEQ
+82 LVDSLYHEEK

-116 LAFGLLGTFLGITL
+116 LAFGLLGTFFGITL

-211 NSRLDKAVNRMVDKQ
+211 NSRLDKAVNRMVHTQ
-226 QAFLTNFHQEV
+226 QAFLTNFHTEV
-237 KIVLES
+237 TRVLES
-243 SLGKVAKEIADGNQ
+243 SLEKVAKKIADGNQ

-363 ISSNKRAND
+363 ISSNKRANN

-444 DFQRSM
+444 DFHRSM

-470 LEQNQQRS
+470 LEQNQQRL

-535 SHGIERSS
+535 SNGIERSS

-556 IDTVTEQLTQV
+556 IDTVTEQVTQV
-567 SETILEQ
+567 SEKILEQ
-574 NQQRSVT
+574 NQQRLVT

-620 RLDERLSQTSDKILT
+620 RLEQRLSQTSDKILT

-640 ERSSNNPEV
+640 ERSSNNPE
-649 TNANLSQLIDTVT
+649 
-662 EQLTQVSETILEQN
+662 
-676 QQRSVTEQEKLSNIQ
+676 
-691 GELVKLIETVKTY
+691 
-704 QDSFNSESKQLGNQL
+704 
-719 INSLEQRLSQT
+719 
-730 SDKILTAS
+730 
-738 HGIERSSNNLDVTN
+738 VTN

-899 TIPNPPQKDV
+899 TIPNPPEKDV
-909 QDDIDKLNKK
+909 QDDIYKLNKK
-919 LEELKELFETIPNLT
+919 LEELKKLFETIPNLT
-934 QKNVQSEFSSLKD
+934 QKNVQSEFS
-947 KIEKLFETIP
+947 
-957 NPTQKNVQ
+957 
-965 DDIDKLNKKLEELKK
+965 
-980 LFETIPNPTQKDV
+980 
-993 QSDFSNLKDKI
+993 NLKDEMK
-1004 EKLFETIPNP
+1004 ELFETIPNP

>member
-9 PYLILLT
+9 PYLIVLT

-33 LYKHLQESTVKVKRL
+33 LYKYLQDSTVKVKDL
-48 IRGESRGV
+48 IRKKITVKDLKDLIEGKSSEKI
-56 QPKII
+56 PKII

-116 LAFGLLGTFLGITL
+116 LAFGLLGTFFGITL

-226 QAFLTNFHQEV
+226 QAFLTNFHTEV
-237 KIVLES
+237 TRVLES

-386 KLQNSAVGFLEAS
+386 KLQNSALGFLEAS

-444 DFQRSM
+444 DFHRSM

-513 GNQLINRLDERLSQT
+513 GNQLINSLDE
-528 SDKILTA
+528 
-535 SHGIERSS
+535 
-543 NNLDVTN
+543 
-550 ANLSQL
+550 
-556 IDTVTEQLTQV
+556 
-567 SETILEQ
+567 
-574 NQQRSVT
+574 
-581 EQEKL
+581 
-586 SNIQGELVKLI
+586 
-597 ETVKTYQD
+597 
-605 SFNSESKQ
+605 
-613 LGNQLIN
+613 
-620 RLDERLSQTSDKILT
+620 
-635 ASHGI
+635 
-640 ERSSNNPEV
+640 
-649 TNANLSQLIDTVT
+649 
-662 EQLTQVSETILEQN
+662 
-676 QQRSVTEQEKLSNIQ
+676 
-691 GELVKLIETVKTY
+691 
-704 QDSFNSESKQLGNQL
+704 
-719 INSLEQRLSQT
+719 RLSQT

-858 MIEHIYGEIQKCLA
+858 MIEHIYGEIHKCLA

-909 QDDIDKLNKK
+909 QDDIY
-919 LEELKELFETIPNLT
+919 
-934 QKNVQSEFSSLKD
+934 
-947 KIEKLFETIP
+947 
-957 NPTQKNVQ
+957 
-965 DDIDKLNKKLEELKK
+965 KLNKKLEELKK

>member
-1 MALLNLFP
+1 MALFNLFP

-28 RIRMT
+28 GIRIA
-33 LYKHLQESTVKVKRL
+33 LYKYLQESTVKVKRL

-116 LAFGLLGTFLGITL
+116 LAFGLLGTFFGITL

-211 NSRLDKAVNRMVDKQ
+211 NSRLDKAVNRMVEKQ
-226 QAFLTNFHQEV
+226 EEFLKNFHSEV
-237 KIVLES
+237 KIVLEK

-343 ETQGRFSQS
+343 ETQARFTQS
-352 TAILEQNIGEI
+352 TALLEQNIGEI

-386 KLQNSAVGFLEAS
+386 KLQNSALGFLEAS

-411 VQATADLMTAH
+411 VQASADLMTAH

-556 IDTVTEQLTQV
+556 IGTVTEQL
-567 SETILEQ
+567 
-574 NQQRSVT
+574 
-581 EQEKL
+581 
-586 SNIQGELVKLI
+586 
-597 ETVKTYQD
+597 
-605 SFNSESKQ
+605 
-613 LGNQLIN
+613 
-620 RLDERLSQTSDKILT
+620 
-635 ASHGI
+635 
-640 ERSSNNPEV
+640 
-649 TNANLSQLIDTVT
+649 
-662 EQLTQVSETILEQN
+662 
-676 QQRSVTEQEKLSNIQ
+676 
-691 GELVKLIETVKTY
+691 
-704 QDSFNSESKQLGNQL
+704 
-719 INSLEQRLSQT
+719 
-730 SDKILTAS
+730 
-738 HGIERSSNNLDVTN
+738 
-752 ANLSQLIDTVTE
+752 
-764 QVTQV
+764 TQV

-872 ELEKIGEMSSEFSN
+872 ELEKINDMRSDFSNLNNKMEELSEFSN
-886 LKDKMKELKELFE
+886 LKDKIEKLKDEMEELFE

-909 QDDIDKLNKK
+909 
-919 LEELKELFETIPNLT
+919 
-934 QKNVQSEFSSLKD
+934 
-947 KIEKLFETIP
+947 EKGI
-957 NPTQKNVQ
+957 K
-965 DDIDKLNKKLEELKK
+965 
-980 LFETIPNPTQKDV
+980 
-993 QSDFSNLKDKI
+993 
-1004 EKLFETIPNP
+1004 
-1014 TQKNVQDD
+1014 
-1022 INTIF
+1022 TIF

>member
-1 MALLNLFP
+1 MALFNLFP
-9 PYLILLT
+9 PYLIVLT

-28 RIRMT
+28 GIRIT
-33 LYKHLQESTVKVKRL
+33 LYKHLQKSTAKVKRL
-48 IRGESRGV
+48 IRGKSRGV
-56 QPKII
+56 QPKIV

-72 SQLDDVNTAA
+72 NQLDDVNTAA
-82 LVDGLYHEEQ
+82 LVDSLYHAEK
-92 FTFMSKSLSCEKWD
+92 FTFMSKSLRCEKWD

-188 AKVNL
+188 AKANL

-201 DNILQPTVEG
+201 DNTVKG
-211 NSRLDKAVNRMVDKQ
+211 NSRLDKAVNRMVDTQ
-226 QAFLTNFHQEV
+226 QAFLTNFHTEV
-237 KIVLES
+237 TRVLES

-343 ETQGRFSQS
+343 ETQARFSQS
-352 TAILEQNIGEI
+352 TALLEQNIGEI

-386 KLQNSAVGFLEAS
+386 KLQNSALGFLEAS

-444 DFQRSM
+444 DFHRSM

-505 FNSESKQL
+505 FNSESKQ
-513 GNQLINRLDERLSQT
+513 
-528 SDKILTA
+528 
-535 SHGIERSS
+535 
-543 NNLDVTN
+543 
-550 ANLSQL
+550 
-556 IDTVTEQLTQV
+556 
-567 SETILEQ
+567 
-574 NQQRSVT
+574 
-581 EQEKL
+581 
-586 SNIQGELVKLI
+586 
-597 ETVKTYQD
+597 
-605 SFNSESKQ
+605 
-613 LGNQLIN
+613 
-620 RLDERLSQTSDKILT
+620 
-635 ASHGI
+635 
-640 ERSSNNPEV
+640 
-649 TNANLSQLIDTVT
+649 
-662 EQLTQVSETILEQN
+662 
-676 QQRSVTEQEKLSNIQ
+676 
-691 GELVKLIETVKTY
+691 
-704 QDSFNSESKQLGNQL
+704 
-719 INSLEQRLSQT
+719 
-730 SDKILTAS
+730 
-738 HGIERSSNNLDVTN
+738 
-752 ANLSQLIDTVTE
+752 
-764 QVTQV
+764 
-769 KESLQSE
+769 
-776 LNLLSNNL
+776 
-784 GMVVDDKLTKNS
+784 
-796 EQLKAV
+796 
-802 SQSIEKTANQFGS
+802 
-815 LKSDF
+815 
-820 SQVINAVNTNTSQL
+820 
-834 TANLESLR
+834 
-842 DKLEKVIAK
+842 
-851 ENKSNQK
+851 
-858 MIEHIYGEIQKCLA
+858 
-872 ELEKIGEMSSEFSN
+872 
-886 LKDKMKELKELFE
+886 
-899 TIPNPPQKDV
+899 
-909 QDDIDKLNKK
+909 
-919 LEELKELFETIPNLT
+919 
-934 QKNVQSEFSSLKD
+934 
-947 KIEKLFETIP
+947 
-957 NPTQKNVQ
+957 
-965 DDIDKLNKKLEELKK
+965 
-980 LFETIPNPTQKDV
+980 
-993 QSDFSNLKDKI
+993 
-1004 EKLFETIPNP
+1004 
-1014 TQKNVQDD
+1014 
-1022 INTIF
+1022 
-1027 DNFTNKF
+1027 

>member
-9 PYLILLT
+9 PYLIVLT

-28 RIRMT
+28 GIRIT
-33 LYKHLQESTVKVKRL
+33 LYKHLQKSTKKVKGL
-48 IRGESRGV
+48 IPGESSEDL
-56 QPKII
+56 PII
-61 SNLENRFKIAS
+61 SKFKEAS
-72 SQLDDVNTAA
+72 GQLDDVNTAA
-82 LVDGLYHEEQ
+82 LVDSLYHEEK

-116 LAFGLLGTFLGITL
+116 LAFGLLGTFFGITL

-211 NSRLDKAVNRMVDKQ
+211 NSRLNKAVDSMVEKQ
-226 QAFLTNFHQEV
+226 KAFLTNFHNEV
-237 KIVLES
+237 TRVLES
-243 SLGKVAKEIADGNQ
+243 SLREVAKEIAERNQ
-257 ETAKLVT
+257 ESAKLVT

-386 KLQNSAVGFLEAS
+386 KLQNSALGFLEAS

-422 QQFAN
+422 QQFAD

-535 SHGIERSS
+535 SQGIERSS

-550 ANLSQL
+550 ANLSRL
-556 IDTVTEQLTQV
+556 IDTVTEQL
-567 SETILEQ
+567 
-574 NQQRSVT
+574 
-581 EQEKL
+581 
-586 SNIQGELVKLI
+586 
-597 ETVKTYQD
+597 
-605 SFNSESKQ
+605 
-613 LGNQLIN
+613 
-620 RLDERLSQTSDKILT
+620 
-635 ASHGI
+635 
-640 ERSSNNPEV
+640 
-649 TNANLSQLIDTVT
+649 
-662 EQLTQVSETILEQN
+662 
-676 QQRSVTEQEKLSNIQ
+676 
-691 GELVKLIETVKTY
+691 
-704 QDSFNSESKQLGNQL
+704 
-719 INSLEQRLSQT
+719 
-730 SDKILTAS
+730 
-738 HGIERSSNNLDVTN
+738 
-752 ANLSQLIDTVTE
+752 
-764 QVTQV
+764 TQV

-858 MIEHIYGEIQKCLA
+858 MIEHIYGEIHKCLA
-872 ELEKIGEMSSEFSN
+872 ELEKINDMRSDFSN
-886 LKDKMKELKELFE
+886 LNNKM
-899 TIPNPPQKDV
+899 
-909 QDDIDKLNKK
+909 
-919 LEELKELFETIPNLT
+919 EEL
-934 QKNVQSEFSSLKD
+934 SE
-947 KIEKLFETIP
+947 
-957 NPTQKNVQ
+957 
-965 DDIDKLNKKLEELKK
+965 
-980 LFETIPNPTQKDV
+980 
-993 QSDFSNLKDKI
+993 FSNLKDKI
-1004 EKLFETIPNP
+1004 EKLKDEMEELFKTIPNP
-1014 TQKNVQDD
+1014 PQKDVEKG
-1022 INTIF
+1022 IKTIF

>member
-1 MALLNLFP
+1 MALFNLFP
-9 PYLILLT
+9 PYLIVLT

-28 RIRMT
+28 GIRMT
-33 LYKHLQESTVKVKRL
+33 LYKYLQDSTVKVKGL
-48 IRGESRGV
+48 IPGTSLKGS
-56 QPKII
+56 PKII

-82 LVDGLYHEEQ
+82 LVDGLYHEEK

-116 LAFGLLGTFLGITL
+116 LAFGLLGTFFGITL

-137 LIDINNVDVQSLGEK
+137 LIDINNVDMQSLGEK

-211 NSRLDKAVNRMVDKQ
+211 NSRLDKAVNRMVDTQK
-226 QAFLTNFHQEV
+226 AFLTNFHSEV
-237 KIVLES
+237 TRVLES
-243 SLGKVAKEIADGNQ
+243 SLREVAKEIADGNQ

-386 KLQNSAVGFLEAS
+386 KLQNSALGFLEAS
-399 EKIESSQFADKL
+399 EKIESSQFANKL

-422 QQFAN
+422 QQFAD

-444 DFQRSM
+444 DFHRSM

-513 GNQLINRLDERLSQT
+513 GNQLINS
-528 SDKILTA
+528 
-535 SHGIERSS
+535 
-543 NNLDVTN
+543 
-550 ANLSQL
+550 
-556 IDTVTEQLTQV
+556 
-567 SETILEQ
+567 LE
-574 NQQRSVT
+574 
-581 EQEKL
+581 EKL
-586 SNIQGELVKLI
+586 P
-597 ETVKTYQD
+597 
-605 SFNSESKQ
+605 
-613 LGNQLIN
+613 
-620 RLDERLSQTSDKILT
+620 QTSDKILT

-640 ERSSNNPEV
+640 ERSSNNPE
-649 TNANLSQLIDTVT
+649 
-662 EQLTQVSETILEQN
+662 
-676 QQRSVTEQEKLSNIQ
+676 
-691 GELVKLIETVKTY
+691 
-704 QDSFNSESKQLGNQL
+704 
-719 INSLEQRLSQT
+719 
-730 SDKILTAS
+730 
-738 HGIERSSNNLDVTN
+738 VTN

-899 TIPNPPQKDV
+899 TIPNPPQK
-909 QDDIDKLNKK
+909 
-919 LEELKELFETIPNLT
+919 
-934 QKNVQSEFSSLKD
+934 
-947 KIEKLFETIP
+947 
-957 NPTQKNVQ
+957 NVQ

-993 QSDFSNLKDKI
+993 QSEFSSLKDKI

-1014 TQKNVQDD
+1014 PQKNVQDD

>member
-9 PYLILLT
+9 PYLIVLT

-28 RIRMT
+28 GIRMA
-33 LYKHLQESTVKVKRL
+33 LYKHLQDSTVKVKGL
-48 IRGESRGV
+48 IPGESSEDL
-56 QPKII
+56 PII
-61 SNLENRFKIAS
+61 SKFKEAS
-72 SQLDDVNTAA
+72 GQLDDVNTAA
-82 LVDGLYHEEQ
+82 LVDSLYHEEK

-211 NSRLDKAVNRMVDKQ
+211 NSRLDKAVNRMVEKQ
-226 QAFLTNFHQEV
+226 ETFLNNFHKEV

-386 KLQNSAVGFLEAS
+386 KLQNSALGFLEAS

-422 QQFAN
+422 QQFAD

-478 VTEQEKLSNIQG
+478 VTEQEKLS
-490 ELVKLIETVKTYQDS
+490 S
-505 FNSESKQL
+505 
-513 GNQLINRLDERLSQT
+513 
-528 SDKILTA
+528 
-535 SHGIERSS
+535 
-543 NNLDVTN
+543 
-550 ANLSQL
+550 
-556 IDTVTEQLTQV
+556 
-567 SETILEQ
+567 
-574 NQQRSVT
+574 
-581 EQEKL
+581 
-586 SNIQGELVKLI
+586 IQGELVKLI

-662 EQLTQVSETILEQN
+662 EQ
-676 QQRSVTEQEKLSNIQ
+676 
-691 GELVKLIETVKTY
+691 
-704 QDSFNSESKQLGNQL
+704 
-719 INSLEQRLSQT
+719 
-730 SDKILTAS
+730 
-738 HGIERSSNNLDVTN
+738 
-752 ANLSQLIDTVTE
+752 
-764 QVTQV
+764 VTQV
-769 KESLQSE
+769 KESLQSD

-957 NPTQKNVQ
+957 NPPQKNVQ

-980 LFETIPNPTQKDV
+980 LFETIPNLTQKNV
-993 QSDFSNLKDKI
+993 QSEFSNLKDKI
-1004 EKLFETIPNP
+1004 EKLCETIPNP
-1014 TQKNVQDD
+1014 PQKDVLDD
-1022 INTIF
+1022 INTLF
-1027 DNFTNKF
+1027 E